1 MNQSRF
7 ASRILG
13 KYCVY
18 TKSFSSVLKKN
29 DQFSVFS
36 SKEKWVSYDS
46 LMKIQILIEIW
57 RIPSV
62 KCWKICHILTLRGQK
77 VWMNCLS
84 LNSYYVKIRIIKVL
98 KISPYNYI
106 HILHSLLI
114 IMKYFKHAKNIIL
127 NRFPSAHLLA

>member
-18 TKSFSSVLKKN
+18 TKSFSSVLKKI
-29 DQFSVFS
+29 DQFRVFS
-36 SKEKWVSYDS
+36 TKEKWISYDS

-57 RIPSV
+57 RIPSL
-62 KCWKICHILTLRGQK
+62 KCWKIYHILTLRGQE
-77 VWMNCLS
+77 VRINCLS
-84 LNSYYVKIRIIKVL
+84 LNSYYAKIRIIKVS

-106 HILHSLLI
+106 HILHSLFI
-114 IMKYFKHAKNIIL
+114 IMKYFKNAKNIIL

>member
-18 TKSFSSVLKKN
+18 TKSFSSVLKKMIS
-29 DQFSVFS
+29 SVCS
-36 SKEKWVSYDS
+36 VARKKWVSYDS

-84 LNSYYVKIRIIKVL
+84 LNSYYAKIRIIKVL

-127 NRFPSAHLLA
+127 NRF